1 MHKQLIGE
9 IDFLSVSQTLPE
21 HWPFILNSAGSVTT
35 PSARYSILFRASG
48 ETIVE
53 HAGPGT
59 TFLTT
64 LAGQLAPDDRYLDD
78 ELPFW
83 GGWFVYL
90 GYETVTEIE
99 NSLVLPDG
107 TDRLPMAYAARTPV
121 AVIYDHLKGQTWL
134 VAETEDA
141 LYQAG
146 QELDSV
152 RALGPSSTKSV
163 VRDSIT
169 EMDWSIRVEPPQRF
183 TDGVSKILE
192 YIRAGDVFQ
201 VNLSRQWVAEAA
213 HDVDPLSVYRAL
225 CRTNPAPFAG
235 FARLPGGCVI
245 SSSPERLVQQRGE
258 LIQTRP
264 IAGTRPRGASPS
276 EDQRLIDELSQNKK
290 ERAEHIMLIDLERN
304 DLGRVC
310 QPGSL
315 SVDELMVI
323 ESYEHVHHLVS
334 NVAGR
339 LAPNAGSV
347 DVIRAVFPGGTITG
361 CPKVRCMEI
370 IAELEGSGRSFY
382 TGAMGYIGHHK
393 TMDLNILIRSV
404 AVDGRSVR
412 FRTGAGIVA
421 DSDPQSELLET
432 EAKARGLLNAF
443 GLRRS
448 LHA

>member
-9 IDFLSVSQTLPE
+9 IDFLAVSQTFPQQ
-21 HWPFILNSAGSVTT
+21 WPFILSSAGSATT
-35 PSARYSILFRASG
+35 PSARYSMLFRTSG
-48 ETIVE
+48 EEIIE

-59 TFLTT
+59 AFLTT
-64 LAGQLAPDDRYLDD
+64 LASRLETGNGPIDD

-90 GYETVTEIE
+90 GYEVVTEIE
-99 NSLVLPDG
+99 NSLVLPRG
-107 TDRLPMAYAARTPV
+107 TDRLPVAYAARTPV
-121 AVIYDHLKGQTWL
+121 AVIYDHWKHQTWL

-141 LYQAG
+141 LSEAVK
-146 QELDSV
+146 ELDAV
-152 RALGPSSTKSV
+152 AAQFQSSAHHAGV
-163 VRDSIT
+163 GGIT
-169 EMDWSIRVEPPQRF
+169 EMDWVISVEAPEQF
-183 TDGVSKILE
+183 TDGVVKILE

-201 VNLSRQWVAEAA
+201 VNLSRQWVAEAVS
-213 HDVDPLSVYRAL
+213 DVDPLSVYQAL
-225 CRTNPAPFAG
+225 CQTNPAPFAG

-245 SSSPERLVQQRGE
+245 SSSPERLVQRRGE

-264 IAGTRPRGASPS
+264 IAGTRPRGSDS
-276 EDQRLIDELSQNKK
+276 LEDERLMDELMQNKK

-310 QPGSL
+310 QPGSM

-323 ESYEHVHHLVS
+323 ESYEHVHHIVS
-334 NVAGR
+334 NVCGK
-339 LAPNAGSV
+339 LAAHADSV

-382 TGAMGYIGHHK
+382 TGAMGYIGHHQ
-393 TMDLNILIRSV
+393 TMDFNILIRSV

-421 DSDPQSELLET
+421 DSDPQAELLET

-443 GLRRS
+443 GLRGGM
-448 LHA
+448 HG